1 MLKTAQPGADE
12 VDRQLLTLVPGV
24 DRKSFLDNIAIL
36 AAEMDKIEEKEP
48 AKPARKIKSR
58 KRA

>member
-1 MLKTAQPGADE
+1 MLS
-12 VDRQLLTLVPGV
+12 LVASA
-24 DRKSFLDNIAIL
+24 DRKGFIDNLGIL

-48 AKPARKIKSR
+48 PKPARKIKTR